1 MPSSALSTPDSV
13 PAVRPAGAP
22 GAGDE
27 PRPRLL
33 IVDDEEPIRRMLARL
48 LARNGYDCEAAPD
61 AQTARAALERGH
73 FDLLLTDMDMPGIS
87 GLDLITQVCNL
98 HPDTAT
104 VMVTGL
110 DDTALAQ
117 AALEVGAYGYIIK
130 PFEAN
135 EVLIGVANALRRRDL
150 ESENRNHR
158 LRLEQMVRDRTD
170 ELWGAIARLE
180 EAERELRLS
189 QEETIQRL
197 SIAAEFRDNETATH
211 IQRMSEYCSLL
222 ARLAGEDAES
232 CAQIRVAS
240 QMHDVGKIGIP
251 DSILLKPHSLTTEEW
266 LVMQKHCEIGYRI
279 LSGSRSE
286 LLMRAA
292 TIAYTHHER
301 VDGSGYPRGLV
312 EEQIPLE
319 GRIGSIADVF
329 DALTSNRVYKQ
340 AFALDEALDTMREGH
355 GTQFDG
361 DLLDL
366 FLGALDEI
374 VAIKAKHEDVHD
386 PVASSLPSEDLA

>member
-1 MPSSALSTPDSV
+1 MSSTVSTV
-13 PAVRPAGAP
+13 PGSTSGLQATIE
-22 GAGDE
+22 E
-27 PRPRLL
+27 PRPRLM

-48 LARNGYDCEAAPD
+48 LTRNGYECETAAD
-61 AQTARAALERGH
+61 AETAQATLNRSH

-87 GLDLITQVCNL
+87 GLDLITQVSKT

-110 DDTALAQ
+110 DDTDLAQ
-117 AALEVGAYGYIIK
+117 AALETGAYGYIIK
-130 PFEAN
+130 PFEPN
-135 EVLIGVANALRRRDL
+135 EILIGVANALRRRDL

-197 SIAAEFRDNETATH
+197 SIAAEFRDNETARH

-222 ARLAGEDAES
+222 ATRAGEDSDS
-232 CAQIRVAS
+232 CGQIRVAS

-251 DSILLKPHSLTTEEW
+251 DSILLKPDRLTTEEW

-279 LSGSRSE
+279 LSGSKSE

-301 VDGSGYPRGLV
+301 VDGQGYPRGLS

-319 GRIGSIADVF
+319 GRIASIADVF
-329 DALTSNRVYKQ
+329 DALTSNRVYKK
-340 AFALDEALDTMREGH
+340 AFGLDEALETMRLGR

-366 FLGALDEI
+366 FLGALDDI
-374 VAIKAKHEDVHD
+374 LVIKQRHEDVD
-386 PVASSLPSEDLA
+386 GPTAAQEGALP

>member
-1 MPSSALSTPDSV
+1 MPSSALSTP
-13 PAVRPAGAP
+13 AAITAP
-22 GAGDE
+22 GAE
-27 PRPRLL
+27 PGEEARPRLM

-48 LARNGYDCEAAPD
+48 LTRNGYECETAPD
-61 AQTARAALERGH
+61 AETAQAALDHAH
-73 FDLLLTDMDMPGIS
+73 FDLLLTDMDMPGMS
-87 GLDLITQVCNL
+87 GLDLITQICKL
-98 HPDTAT
+98 HTDTAT

-117 AALEVGAYGYIIK
+117 AAMEVGAYGYIIK

-135 EVLIGVANALRRRDL
+135 EILIGVANALRRRDL
-150 ESENRNHR
+150 ETENRNHR
-158 LRLEQMVRDRTD
+158 MRLEQMVRDRTD

-197 SIAAEFRDNETATH
+197 SIAAEFRDNETARH
-211 IQRMSEYCSLL
+211 IQRMSEYCALL
-222 ARLAGEDAES
+222 ASLAGEDTDG

-251 DSILLKPHSLTTEEW
+251 DSILLKPQGLTTEEW
-266 LVMQKHCEIGYRI
+266 LVMQNHCEIGYRI

-319 GRIGSIADVF
+319 GRIASIADVF

-340 AFALDEALDTMREGH
+340 AFPLDEALDTMREGR
-355 GTQFDG
+355 GTQFDA

-366 FLGALDEI
+366 FLGALDDI
-374 VAIKAKHEDVHD
+374 VLIRSKHEDVQEPPGTGVSAD
-386 PVASSLPSEDLA
+386 ALP